1 MKAFFVNDNGFV
13 ERDEWSP
20 HCWVNVECPDQEDV
34 RFMLDDLHVP
44 ESFLESVSDADER
57 PRIEHEGEW
66 RLTILR
72 IPLRLEGDE
81 MPYGTVPIGIIT
93 NNEVLLTVCYRFT
106 EMVNDFIDH
115 TRCKGIA
122 VDTEPD
128 FILRILYSSAYWYLR
143 YLKDINNHVTVDEKR
158 LEKSI
163 KNEDLLY
170 KLFGVN
176 AELLIDHAWGWEPV
190 TMADIKAY
198 TPESKS
204 IGSGQVLQCPYG
216 YDKARLVVREMADQ
230 LALDL
235 VDKSLVTDQ
244 LVLTVGYD
252 IENLKGRGYKGEVIR
267 DRYGRAVPKHA
278 HGTSNLEEYTAST
291 RRIITAALE
300 LFDRIIDR
308 SLLVRRLYLTATRV
322 SDEKSAPDKKAFEQM
337 DFFTDYHAVEEKRAK
352 ETAELEREKKVQ
364 RTVLDIK
371 KRFGKN
377 AILKGMNLEE
387 GATAKERN
395 RTIGGHRSGEV

>member
-170 KLFGVN
+170 MLGIQRTLVFFNTSIQGNETLIGRIRRVYGDRYDPDLLEDVEIELRQADNTVRIYSDILESTMDSFSSIISNNVN
-176 AELLIDHAWGWEPV
+176 AIMKKMTAVSIVLMVPTLI
-190 TMADIKAY
+190 
-198 TPESKS
+198 
-204 IGSGQVLQCPYG
+204 
-216 YDKARLVVREMADQ
+216 
-230 LALDL
+230 
-235 VDKSLVTDQ
+235 
-244 LVLTVGYD
+244 
-252 IENLKGRGYKGEVIR
+252 
-267 DRYGRAVPKHA
+267 
-278 HGTSNLEEYTAST
+278 AS
-291 RRIITAALE
+291 
-300 LFDRIIDR
+300 F
-308 SLLVRRLYLTATRV
+308 Y
-322 SDEKSAPDKKAFEQM
+322 
-337 DFFTDYHAVEEKRAK
+337 
-352 ETAELEREKKVQ
+352 
-364 RTVLDIK
+364 
-371 KRFGKN
+371 
-377 AILKGMNLEE
+377 GMNVQIAY
-387 GATAKERN
+387 GN
-395 RTIGGHRSGEV
+395 HPYVFWMIIGCSMLLSCILYVFLRKIRWF